1 MTTELLLN
9 QIKDSPNTKSAI
21 NSMAD
26 LLLIIERNRLAEQRE
41 TNIKLDNMTK
51 ILLGNGDP
59 SHSMLNR
66 MTNVECDLSKI
77 KACVEKIDTLL
88 WGEGD
93 DISQKPLVE
102 RVKDNEKI
110 AISAIKITWLA
121 IGVIVAAAITGVLTL
136 L

>member
-9 QIKDSPNTKSAI
+9 QIKESPNTKSAI

-102 RVKDNEKI
+102 RVKDSEKI

>member
-102 RVKDNEKI
+102 RVKDSEKI

>member
-1 MTTELLLN
+1 
-9 QIKDSPNTKSAI
+9 
-21 NSMAD
+21 MAD

-102 RVKDNEKI
+102 RVKDSEKI

>member
-66 MTNVECDLSKI
+66 MTNVECDLGKI

-102 RVKDNEKI
+102 RVKDSEKI

>member
-66 MTNVECDLSKI
+66 MTNVECDLGKI